1 MTPEALRQLTDNKRF
16 WGWITTPDTH
26 ICRHQYNDEETLNRI
41 LTGKTIA
48 SQFLPEHTEEDLQFI
63 VIDTIYANANEI
75 TDGMEYNPNRSRQCF
90 TLQYDPTDPIGSSIV
105 RFPSGRI
112 QEMSSKN
119 ISLVL
124 QRDMTSKTGFSLVTA
139 FPDITRD
146 ASFTG
151 KDLTQPLKQT
161 QAFQTASPLQQAVW
175 LQQIS
180 AAPLHGIRLT
190 DDISIRFH
198 VPDPKHPGYTH
209 YIYTDGFET
218 TLITRNPDKQ
228 PVETEY
234 TRQYK
239 QECKT
244 TGHWLPSTPK
254 VYLTPDSAVAQT
266 FLQTYPALQW
276 NLEQIERHL
285 QSCRKDTPSIPQP
298 ETKSREN
305 TYPDY

>member
-1 MTPEALRQLTDNKRF
+1 MIPETLRQLTNNRRF
-16 WGWITTPDTH
+16 WDWITTPDTH

-48 SQFLPEHTEEDLQFI
+48 SQFLPEHMEEDLQFI

-75 TDGMEYNPNRSRQCF
+75 TDWMEYNPNRSKECF

-124 QRDMTSKTGFSLVTA
+124 QRDVTSKTGFSLVTA

-161 QAFQTASPLQQAVW
+161 QAFQTASPL
-175 LQQIS
+175 
-180 AAPLHGIRLT
+180 
-190 DDISIRFH
+190 
-198 VPDPKHPGYTH
+198 
-209 YIYTDGFET
+209 
-218 TLITRNPDKQ
+218 
-228 PVETEY
+228 
-234 TRQYK
+234 
-239 QECKT
+239 
-244 TGHWLPSTPK
+244 
-254 VYLTPDSAVAQT
+254 
-266 FLQTYPALQW
+266 
-276 NLEQIERHL
+276 
-285 QSCRKDTPSIPQP
+285 
-298 ETKSREN
+298 
-305 TYPDY
+305 